1 MNYIAL
7 INSFW
12 DSAILSPLSTGQ
24 VSLYMA
30 LLHINN
36 RSNWI
41 EWFTAPNQVLS
52 VLTGLSRSG
61 ILKARNELK
70 QRGLIDFRERGTKAT
85 VYKITTMS
93 NSAQDSTQNSNQN
106 SEQDSTQNSNQN
118 GEQNSSTLNK
128 HKHKQKQKNIA
139 NAIQE
144 RYVADDCL
152 NDTIITFVE
161 YRKSIKAP
169 MTANAIDLMLKSLEE
184 LAPGDDTTKM
194 KILNQ
199 SIMNGW
205 KGVFALKDK
214 KKDIQSGQSKNQFHN
229 FDQRN
234 TDYDALMLKQVK
246 NWVGEEP
253 DEGNT

>member
-85 VYKITTMS
+85 VYKLTTMS
-93 NSAQDSTQNSNQN
+93 NSTQDSNQN
-106 SEQDSTQNSNQN
+106 NEQDSARNSNQN

-128 HKHKQKQKNIA
+128 QKQKQKQKNIA

-144 RYVADDCL
+144 RFATDGCL
-152 NDTIITFVE
+152 NDTIKAFTE

-169 MTANAIDLMLKSLEE
+169 MTAHAIDLMLKSLEE
-184 LAPGDDTTKM
+184 LAPGDDKTKV

-214 KKDIQSGQSKNQFHN
+214 EKNVQSGQSKNQFHN
-229 FDQRN
+229 YDQRTD
-234 TDYDALMLKQVK
+234 TDYDALMLKQLQG
-246 NWVGEEP
+246 WVAEGEN
-253 DEGNT
+253 EGNT

>member
-93 NSAQDSTQNSNQN
+93 NSTQDSNQN
-106 SEQDSTQNSNQN
+106 GNQDSEQDSNQN
-118 GEQNSSTLNK
+118 CGKNSSTLNK
-128 HKHKQKQKNIA
+128 QKQKQKQKNIA

-144 RYVADDCL
+144 RYVSDDCL
-152 NDTIITFVE
+152 NDTIITFAE

-169 MTANAIDLMLKSLEE
+169 MTPHAIDLMLKSLEE
-184 LAPGDDTTKM
+184 LAPGDDKTKIR
-194 KILNQ
+194 ILNQ
-199 SIMNGW
+199 SIVNGW

-214 KKDIQSGQSKNQFHN
+214 EKPIQSGQPKNQFHN
-229 FDQRN
+229 FDQRD

-246 NWVGEEP
+246 DWVGEETH
-253 DEGNT
+253 EGNT

>member
-85 VYKITTMS
+85 VYKLTTMS
-93 NSAQDSTQNSNQN
+93 NSTQDSTQNGG
-106 SEQDSTQNSNQN
+106 QDGALNSNLN

-144 RYVADDCL
+144 RYATDDCL
-152 NDTIITFVE
+152 NDAIITFIK

-169 MTANAIDLMLKSLEE
+169 MTARARDLMLKSLEE
-184 LAPGDDTTKM
+184 LAPGDDATKV

-205 KGVFALKDK
+205 KGVFTLNGKEK
-214 KKDIQSGQSKNQFHN
+214 NIQSGQSKNQFHN
-229 FDQRN
+229 FDQRD
-234 TDYDALMLKQVK
+234 TDYDTLVLKQLQG
-246 NWVGEEP
+246 WVAEERR
-253 DEGNT
+253 

>member
-70 QRGLIDFRERGTKAT
+70 QRGLIDFRERGTKTT

-93 NSAQDSTQNSNQN
+93 NSTQDSAQNSNQN
-106 SEQDSTQNSNQN
+106 GEQNSNQN

-128 HKHKQKQKNIA
+128 QKHKHKQKNIA

-144 RYVADDCL
+144 RFAADDCL

-169 MTANAIDLMLKSLEE
+169 MTAYTIDLMLKSLEE
-184 LAPGDDTTKM
+184 LAPGDNKTKV

-199 SIMNGW
+199 SIANGW

-214 KKDIQSGQSKNQFHN
+214 EKNIQSGQSKNQFHN
-229 FDQRN
+229 FEQRD

-246 NWVGEEP
+246 NWVGEER